1 MAVSPHLASPS
12 QLHAQARRQ
21 MVGKSFMPRA
31 ADAIGKM
38 ASRPD
43 EHQINYSR
51 DDEEY
56 RLQTGRV
63 EASARRSVELD
74 MTPTGAIAR
83 DNND

>member
-1 MAVSPHLASPS
+1 MSPHLASPS

-56 RLQTGRV
+56 RL
-63 EASARRSVELD
+63 
-74 MTPTGAIAR
+74 
-83 DNND
+83 